1 MRILSVVTCAL
12 LLGVI
17 VDGPPPL
24 PSLSELRRGL
34 AVASAEAGQAPVAES
49 AACERLTAS
58 LKLSNTTMTSA
69 QPVAAGQFVPPA
81 APAGRGGGPGAAQ
94 AFADLPAFCRVA
106 ATIKPSTDSDIK
118 AEIWMPLSGWNG
130 KFEQVGNG
138 GWAGTI
144 QYGPLAAALRRGYA
158 AASTDTGHVG
168 GSASFA
174 LGHPDKLIDF
184 GYRAVHETAVQGKAT
199 IAAFYGNAPRLSYFN
214 GCSNGGRQ
222 GFQEAQ
228 RYPQDFDGIIAGAPA
243 YTWTDMSLKLVSV
256 AQATLNDPAS
266 MIPPSKYPVLHQAV
280 LEACDALDGVKDGLI
295 NDPTR
300 CHFDPNVTEC
310 KGADGP
316 SCLTTAQV
324 EAAKRI
330 YGALKDPKTGK
341 EISPGLEPGSEL
353 LWAGQ
358 AAGPKPFGVSDD
370 LFKYVVFQDPNWDFR
385 TLDLAKHVELA
396 RKIDGGTL
404 SATSPNLKEF
414 VGRGGKFLIYHGWA
428 DQIVTSRTSVDYYKN
443 VVSTLGKSQAD
454 SSVRL
459 FMVPGMAHCG
469 GGEGPN
475 TFDMLTPLEQWRE
488 NGTVP
493 AQIIASHMTD
503 GKVDRTRPL
512 CPYPQ
517 LAQYKGSGS
526 ADQAENFACKAPEGA
541 GSR

>member
-1 MRILSVVTCAL
+1 
-12 LLGVI
+12 
-17 VDGPPPL
+17 
-24 PSLSELRRGL
+24 
-34 AVASAEAGQAPVAES
+34 
-49 AACERLTAS
+49 
-58 LKLSNTTMTSA
+58 
-69 QPVAAGQFVPPA
+69 
-81 APAGRGGGPGAAQ
+81 
-94 AFADLPAFCRVA
+94 
-106 ATIKPSTDSDIK
+106 
-118 AEIWMPLSGWNG
+118 MPLSGWNG

-144 QYGPLAAALRRGYA
+144 QYAPLAAALRRGYA

-228 RYPQDFDGIIAGAPA
+228 RFPQDFDGIIAGAPA

-280 LEACDALDGVKDGLI
+280 LDACDALDGVKDGLV

-316 SCLTTAQV
+316 GCLTRAQV

-358 AAGPKPFGVSDD
+358 AAGPRPFGVSDD

-428 DQIVTSRTSVDYYKN
+428 DQIVTSRTSVDYYKD
-443 VVSTLGKSQAD
+443 VVRALGKSRAD
-454 SSVRL
+454 TSVRL

-475 TFDMLTPLEQWRE
+475 TFDMLAALEQWRE
-488 NGTVP
+488 NGTAP
-493 AQIIASHMTD
+493 AQIMASHMTD

-517 LAQYKGSGS
+517 IAQFKGSGS
-526 ADQAENFACKAPEGA
+526 TDQAENFVCNAPA
-541 GSR
+541 GTASR